1 MWEDN
6 FAHKNNSK
14 YCVAYFFINYN
25 CRYLVNFLDIFC
37 WKRYSKMYDLWQI
50 KNIVWLKAP
59 GNRTPL
65 KIMILS
71 FLLKYIGFFA
81 AFCTTF
87 AFFPQ
92 AVKVWKTKSTK
103 DISLYMF
110 IIFTTG
116 VFSWLIYGIIIS
128 DLPII
133 LANALTLVLS
143 LFILIFKLKYK

>member
-1 MWEDN
+1 M
-6 FAHKNNSK
+6 
-14 YCVAYFFINYN
+14 
-25 CRYLVNFLDIFC
+25 L
-37 WKRYSKMYDLWQI
+37 
-50 KNIVWLKAP
+50 
-59 GNRTPL
+59 
-65 KIMILS
+65 LS
-71 FLLKYIGFFA
+71 FILKYIGFFA

-92 AVKVWKTKSTK
+92 AVKVWKTKRTK

-133 LANALTLVLS
+133 LANAITLVLS
-143 LFILIFKLKYK
+143 LFILIYKLKYK